1 MENPVFV
8 LTRLV
13 EGLAARRY
21 PGWNAD
27 SALRYLPMA
36 DHLRRFGIRSALD
49 VGSGGRGL
57 SVYWEGRVVEMDLV
71 ASGWDPRPN
80 RLAVA
85 GSGLALPF
93 RAKSFDA
100 AVCSDVIE
108 HLGPEDRLRLASE
121 MIRVARRKVILGAPC
136 GRAAR
141 EAEIAVD
148 RVHRL
153 SRGCS
158 HPWLEEHL
166 LHPIPDEK
174 SLAEEIRRIGLAQGV
189 RAIVHVQGN
198 TNLLL
203 WKTVFTLYVGGGP
216 RRAAWVRSVVL
227 LLLPVLRHLHGRE
240 TYRKIFFV
248 DLMEE
253 ACLR

>member
-1 MENPVFV
+1 MENPVLV
-8 LTRLV
+8 LARLV
-13 EGLAARRY
+13 GGLAARRY

-57 SVYWEGRVVEMDLV
+57 SLYWEGRVVEMDLAV
-71 ASGWDPRPN
+71 SGWEPRHN
-80 RLAVA
+80 RIPVA

-93 RAKSFDA
+93 RPKSFDA

-136 GRAAR
+136 GSAAR

-153 SRGCS
+153 SRGSS
-158 HPWLEEHL
+158 HPWLAEHL
-166 LHPIPDEK
+166 LHPIPDEET
-174 SLAEEIRRIGLAQGV
+174 LAEEIGRIALAQGV
-189 RAIVHVQGN
+189 RTVVRVRGN

-203 WKTVFTLYVGGGP
+203 WKTLFSFYVGGGP
-216 RRAAWVRSVVL
+216 SRAALVRSFVL
-227 LLLPVLRHLHGRE
+227 LLLPVLRHLHGRK

-253 ACLR
+253 ACSK